1 LKILLLNL
9 WRVIESKGGTEKV
22 FFDMGNNLSARGY
35 EVIAVAMDNKD
46 GNPFFEISKKVNFIN
61 ISVDMKKY
69 DGIKYKIQRA
79 LYINREKRHMF
90 DERNRDLLR
99 GKRLKLVV
107 EKEEPDIIIA
117 FNVEATR
124 ILINYLGVTC
134 PIITMFHFD
143 PDTILKGI
151 TPNTKNAL
159 EKCCCVQVL
168 LPNDIERVKKY
179 LTCKRIEYIPN
190 VVPQHIC
197 PPSEDSRENVIITV
211 ARIDSQQKRQHLLI
225 EAFNIVKNCYPTWKV
240 KIYGET
246 DYDKKYYS
254 YCLNLIKKYN
264 LEDKVI
270 FCGTSNDIC
279 KNLKRSKIFAFPSS
293 FEGFSLA
300 MTEAMGVGLP
310 VVGYKSCTS
319 ISEIVKDGYN
329 GFLCDDGIE
338 DFAAKLKCLM
348 FDDKLRKQ
356 MGENARESMKA
367 FAPEKIWNAWDTLIQ
382 EAVENHSKS

>member
-1 LKILLLNL
+1 
-9 WRVIESKGGTEKV
+9 
-22 FFDMGNNLSARGY
+22 MGNNLSARGY

>member
-1 LKILLLNL
+1 MKILLLNL

-190 VVPQHIC
+190 VVPKHIC

>member
-1 LKILLLNL
+1 MKILLLNL

-190 VVPQHIC
+190 VVPQHIY

>member
-1 LKILLLNL
+1 MKILLLNL
-9 WRVIESKGGTEKV
+9 WRVINSKGGAEKV
-22 FFDMGNNLSARGY
+22 FFNMANALAERGNDIIILAL
-35 EVIAVAMDNKD
+35 D
-46 GNPFFEISKKVNFIN
+46 GKEGTPFFDISSRVRFIDVGYGFRRKLSLKEKIKKMFILN
-61 ISVDMKKY
+61 HAQKGMFSETIY
-69 DGIKYKIQRA
+69 DLQKA
-79 LYINREKRHMF
+79 E
-90 DERNRDLLR
+90 
-99 GKRLKLVV
+99 RLKPVL
-107 EKEEPDIIIA
+107 EREAPDIIIA

-143 PDTILKGI
+143 PDTILKDI

-225 EAFNIVKNCYPTWKV
+225 EAFNIVKNCYPTWNV

-356 MGENARESMKA
+356 MGENARESMKE

>member
-1 LKILLLNL
+1 MKILLLNL

-225 EAFNIVKNCYPTWKV
+225 EAFNIVKNYYPTWKV

>member
-1 LKILLLNL
+1 MKILLLNL

-197 PPSEDSRENVIITV
+197 HPSEDSRENVIITV

>member
-1 LKILLLNL
+1 MKILLLNL

-143 PDTILKGI
+143 ADTILKGI

>member
-1 LKILLLNL
+1 MKILLLNL

-179 LTCKRIEYIPN
+179 LTCKRVEYIPN
-190 VVPQHIC
+190 VVLQHIC
-197 PPSEDSRENVIITV
+197 PPSEDSREDVIITV
-211 ARIDSQQKRQHLLI
+211 ARIDSRQKRQHLLI

-264 LEDKVI
+264 IEDRVI

-279 KNLKRSKIFAFPSS
+279 KNLKQSKIFAFPSA

-319 ISEIVKDGYN
+319 ISQIVKDGYN

-338 DFAAKLKCLM
+338 DFADKLKCLM

-356 MGENARESMKA
+356 MGANARESMKE
-367 FAPEKIWNAWDTLIQ
+367 FAPEKIWNAWETLIQ
-382 EAVENHSKS
+382 EVVENHRKS

>member
-1 LKILLLNL
+1 MKILLLNL

-134 PIITMFHFD
+134 PIIKMFHFD

>member
-1 LKILLLNL
+1 MKILLLNL

-99 GKRLKLVV
+99 GERLKLVV

>member
-1 LKILLLNL
+1 MKILLLNL

-197 PPSEDSRENVIITV
+197 PPPEDSRENVIITV

-367 FAPEKIWNAWDTLIQ
+367 FAPEKIWNEWDTLIQ

>member
-1 LKILLLNL
+1 MKILLLNL

-319 ISEIVKDGYN
+319 ISEIVKDGYS

>member
-1 LKILLLNL
+1 MKILLLNL

>member
-1 LKILLLNL
+1 MKILLLNL

-35 EVIAVAMDNKD
+35 EVNAVAMDNKD

>member
-1 LKILLLNL
+1 MKILLLNL

-143 PDTILKGI
+143 SDTILKGI

>member
-1 LKILLLNL
+1 MKILLLNL

-197 PPSEDSRENVIITV
+197 PPPEDSRENVIITV

>member
-1 LKILLLNL
+1 MKILLLNL

-197 PPSEDSRENVIITV
+197 PLSEDSRENVIITV

>member
-1 LKILLLNL
+1 
-9 WRVIESKGGTEKV
+9 
-22 FFDMGNNLSARGY
+22 
-35 EVIAVAMDNKD
+35 
-46 GNPFFEISKKVNFIN
+46 
-61 ISVDMKKY
+61 MKKY